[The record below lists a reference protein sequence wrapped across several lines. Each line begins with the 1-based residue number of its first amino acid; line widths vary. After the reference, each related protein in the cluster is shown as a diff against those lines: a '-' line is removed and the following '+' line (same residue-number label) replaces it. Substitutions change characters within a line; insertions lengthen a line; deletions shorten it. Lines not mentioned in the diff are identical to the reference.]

1 MDGVDP
7 HPTFQVSARAQVP
20 GVTVAQPQV
29 AVSGERSVAI
39 EIPLSAAP
47 DAEAASGDVTLEVRS
62 GPRRVRVAVPLEV
75 GRFRVAMIESQ
86 LGGEWR
92 YPFDALLRY
101 PGIAPEFIPP
111 GEVRDRLPSS
121 AAEIAERWEAIVIGD
136 TGVGAAVFA
145 PEQLQAIADFVLAG
159 GGLMMIGGMQCYTPG
174 GYGETPLAEVL
185 PVDMS
190 DGSYV
195 MGEIHVEVTEPEAVF
210 FEGYDAVFPPFGAHQ
225 TLSEKPGSRV
235 IARFSDGTPFATLGE
250 AGKGRTLA
258 LGAIWNHGSG
268 RAFRQ
273 WREYGRFVGR
283 CVRWVGHDL
292 D

>member
-1 MDGVDP
+1 MPRVRPWERRATGIWTTTP
-7 HPTFQVSARAQVP
+7 VSRRRLELSLNARQISCASCF
-20 GVTVAQPQV
+20 A
-29 AVSGERSVAI
+29 
-39 EIPLSAAP
+39 SAAP
-47 DAEAASGDVTLEVRS
+47 SK
-62 GPRRVRVAVPLEV
+62 
-75 GRFRVAMIESQ
+75 
-86 LGGEWR
+86 
-92 YPFDALLRY
+92 ALSN
-101 PGIAPEFIPP
+101 PITHI
-111 GEVRDRLPSS
+111 
-121 AAEIAERWEAIVIGD
+121 
-136 TGVGAAVFA
+136 
-145 PEQLQAIADFVLAG
+145 AG

-174 GYGETPLAEVL
+174 GYGETTLAEAL

-195 MGEIHVEVTEPEAVF
+195 MGEMHVEVTEPEAVF

-273 WREYGRFVGR
+273 WRESGRFVGR